1 MRQSTGKVDRLQT
14 ADAAH
19 VYAESFLNV
28 PNVVDVW
35 LFNSAVENGESVEAE
50 VVIDWLA
57 NRTDCDPVFRRKLMR
72 LPLDLDFPV
81 WVDDGNFRV
90 FDHVTVGVAG
100 EAGWRPVER
109 SIAAALETP
118 LDLGRPPWR
127 MQIVTGIHG
136 VAGMPA
142 SMTAAVLTFHHSAG
156 DGVRTVDLGKGLFA
170 DECPSSAPSGQ
181 ASRTAGWRLLSAA
194 ALKLPWA
201 LLRFM
206 TGMAKGIVASR
217 EVADAGRRGELQAP
231 TQNWPATRFNGAY
244 SGKAT
249 VGVVATDLN
258 TVRAIGSAV
267 DDATVNDA
275 VMAAISLALG
285 TYLEEIGERPEN
297 TLGATVPMS
306 WRNSDRNLDTANQF
320 SLMSVDLHTDI
331 SDPVERLR
339 RIHASAQSE
348 KRRQRHEKVIRLGQM
363 ANSVPAFI
371 IRLAGKAA
379 ARRQPGKTVALGNTM
394 ISNVPR
400 GNPDLQFCGAPLVD
414 AFGVLAIG
422 DGEMLN
428 HFVSSVDDRLTVA
441 FSVDREVMPDTRRYA
456 ELLSQAFDDL
466 AEAVGVTM

>member
-1 MRQSTGKVDRLQT
+1 MLQSIGKIDRLQMT
-14 ADAAH
+14 DAAH
-19 VYAESFLNV
+19 VYAENLVNI

-35 LFNSAVENGESVEAE
+35 LFDATVEDGESVD
-50 VVIDWLA
+50 VQMVTDWLSS
-57 NRTDCDPVFRRKLMR
+57 RIGCDPIFRRKLMR

-81 WVDDGNFRV
+81 WVDDRDFRV
-90 FDHVTVGVAG
+90 SDHITVDVAG
-100 EAGWRPVER
+100 ESGWRPVEGAV
-109 SIAAALETP
+109 AAALEMP
-118 LDLGRPPWR
+118 IDLGRPPWR

-170 DECPSSAPSGQ
+170 DECPSSALSDQ

-206 TGMAKGIVASR
+206 TGMAKGVVASR
-217 EVADAGRRGELQAP
+217 GVADAGRRGELQAP

-275 VMAAISLALG
+275 AMAAISLALG
-285 TYLEEIGERPEN
+285 SYLEEIGERPDD

-306 WRNSDRNLDTANQF
+306 WRNSDRNLDAANQF

-331 SDPVERLR
+331 SDPRERLR

-348 KRRQRHEKVIRLGQM
+348 KRRQRHEKVVRLGQI
-363 ANSVPAFI
+363 ADSVPAFMV
-371 IRLAGKAA
+371 RLAGKAA

-422 DGEMLN
+422 DMEMLN

-466 AEAVGVTM
+466 AEAVGATI